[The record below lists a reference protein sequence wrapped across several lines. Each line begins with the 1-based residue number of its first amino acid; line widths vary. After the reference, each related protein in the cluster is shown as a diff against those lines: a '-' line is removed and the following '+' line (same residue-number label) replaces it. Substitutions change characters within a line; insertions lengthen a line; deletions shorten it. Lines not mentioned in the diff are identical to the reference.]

1 MRDMKTRRW
10 MTAYVQARLNMGLCA
25 TAANLTKGMT
35 KEERALH
42 IQGVFLTTGVVQ
54 MSEAMAHVCLALA
67 SFPEVRQKLEA
78 EQRRN
83 ADKAAK
89 AVSGEKKAAKAA
101 VSGEKKKEKTAK
113 AGEKKAAKT
122 AKAADDEDLGP
133 DRTYLDMTLKEV
145 LRLYPLFGIAHRI
158 SNAPIE
164 VASLGGGGGGG
175 KGDTGGGS
183 AGGKG
188 SSAGTTTLPKGTV
201 LCFNYLNYQMIG
213 HRNAAAFYPERWARG
228 NKKERSANYAPFGV
242 MRNRPCPGQ
251 RVAQILMLEMTDA
264 IMR

>member
-1 MRDMKTRRW
+1 MKTRRW

-25 TAANLTKGMT
+25 AATNLTKGMT
-35 KEERALH
+35 EEERALH

-78 EQRRN
+78 EQQRN
-83 ADKAAK
+83 ADKAAKAAAGEKKAAK
-89 AVSGEKKAAKAA
+89 AVSGEKKTEKA
-101 VSGEKKKEKTAK
+101 E
-113 AGEKKAAKT
+113 KT

-164 VASLGGGGGGG
+164 VASLGGGGGG
-175 KGDTGGGS
+175 KVDTGGGGSGGGGS

-188 SSAGTTTLPKGTV
+188 SSAGKTTLPKGTV

>member
-1 MRDMKTRRW
+1 MKTRRW

-101 VSGEKKKEKTAK
+101 K

-164 VASLGGGGGGG
+164 VASLGGGGSG
-175 KGDTGGGS
+175 KGDTGGGGAGGS

-188 SSAGTTTLPKGTV
+188 SSVGTTTLPKGTV

>member
-1 MRDMKTRRW
+1 MKTRRW

-25 TAANLTKGMT
+25 AAANLTKGMT
-35 KEERALH
+35 EEERALH

-89 AVSGEKKAAKAA
+89 AAAGEKKAKEA
-101 VSGEKKKEKTAK
+101 VSGEKKTEKA
-113 AGEKKAAKT
+113 EKT

-164 VASLGGGGGGG
+164 VASLGGGGGG
-175 KGDTGGGS
+175 KVDTGGGGSGGGS

-188 SSAGTTTLPKGTV
+188 SSAGKTTLPKGTV